1 MKYIKKHWFILLF
14 VLLTIIRFI
23 LSYKLP
29 VFYLGNLAYDDV
41 LMIYQ
46 SEDLLNGLFLGQY
59 SPTILVKGIV
69 FPILISLIQMFKL
82 SYSITFTLLFI
93 SACIY
98 FINAFRK
105 LTNNKKYLLIIYAA
119 LLFNPVSFSSDLFQ
133 RLYRNTL
140 SVTELLFFFGA
151 IINILKA
158 KKYKVLHHIFLGF
171 ITSLMY
177 LTREDNI
184 WTYLVFFVVYGYF
197 ITKNISNIKK
207 KNIQFRMILL
217 RIVPFFVIFLNLHI
231 VSLIN
236 YNHYY
241 VYTYNELN
249 DSSFKEAYIKVL
261 QIKDDKKE
269 KKVAIPKSTF
279 FKLADNVEMLN
290 MTREDVDAFYQ
301 KHQDPNGEINNGNIL
316 WYFRGLMN
324 ERQVFHN
331 GRQANEFYKRLSIE
345 LDRLFEE
352 KVFEKEFVM
361 PSPLVYMFNSEELM
375 EIPKSIIDTIVYTT
389 TYKNIKTLSNT
400 DMKSNTT
407 YKYDDLHS
415 VNMLLYGDY
424 RNTENLPTSNPII
437 YEILRLVY
445 KYFTIIFSI
454 ISLLIYIKNIT
465 KKDEFNIVLHSI
477 LLSYLAIIGGVAYTN
492 VTAFPSIRYFYLGN
506 TYILQNLF
514 ILINLIRYIDKNGLN
529 FFKRKE
535 KNKKMKLNQKTL

>member
-1 MKYIKKHWFILLF
+1 MILFTKNNCNGSEKMKYIKKHWFILIF
-14 VLLTIIRFI
+14 ILLTLIRFI
-23 LSYKLP
+23 ISYDLP
-29 VFYLGNLAYDDV
+29 TFYLGNLAYDDV
-41 LMIYQ
+41 LMINQ
-46 SEDLLNGLFLGQY
+46 SEDLLNGLFLGNY

-69 FPILISLIQMFKL
+69 FQILISLIQLFKL

-93 SACIY
+93 SSCIY

-140 SVTELLFFFGA
+140 SITELLFFLGA

-158 KKYKVLHHIFLGF
+158 DKYRILHHIFLGF

-177 LTREDNI
+177 LTREDTI
-184 WTYLVFFVVYGYF
+184 WTYFVFIVIYGYF
-197 ITKNISNIKK
+197 II
-207 KNIQFRMILL
+207 KNIQNIRKKKIQFKTIIL
-217 RIVPFFVIFLNLHI
+217 RIIPFFVIFLNLHI

-241 VYTYNELN
+241 IYTYNEIN
-249 DSSFKEAYIKVL
+249 DSNFKEAYIKVL
-261 QIKDDKKE
+261 KIKDDKKQ

-279 FKLADNVEMLN
+279 YKLADNIEMLN
-290 MTREDVDAFYQ
+290 MTRDDVNVFYQ
-301 KHQDPNGEINNGNIL
+301 KHQDPDGEINNGNII

-324 ERQVFHN
+324 ERQVFYN
-331 GRQANEFYKRLSIE
+331 GRQANEFYKRLSNE

-361 PSPLVYMFNSEELM
+361 PSPLVYMFNSNELI
-375 EIPKSIIDTIVYTT
+375 EIPKSILDTITYTT
-389 TYKNIKTLSNT
+389 TYKNVKTLSKT
-400 DMKSNTT
+400 DMKSNKT
-407 YKYDDLHS
+407 YKYDEQHS
-415 VNMLLYGDY
+415 TNMLLYRDY

-437 YEILRLVY
+437 YEIIRIIY
-445 KYFTIIFSI
+445 KYFTIVFSI
-454 ISLLIYIKNIT
+454 ISLYIYIKNIT
-465 KKDEFNIVLHSI
+465 KKDEFNILLHTI

-492 VTAFPSIRYFYLGN
+492 VTAFSCIRYYYLGN

-514 ILINLIRYIDKNGLN
+514 ILINLIRYIDK
-529 FFKRKE
+529 
-535 KNKKMKLNQKTL
+535 KNKTLKE